1 MVSRAHFLT
10 VHNGVRMGL
19 RGVDESLFPVIAP
32 RLLGEVL
39 GELQATTAIYTD
51 DSKTKSLVGNGKF
64 LEDRDSYRF
73 RLPGHGG
80 IFTAEMCA
88 IHFQDHAGLTTVNT
102 SDIHT
107 RARTRLLTEWQE
119 SWNVVMWDK

>member
-73 RLPGHGG
+73 R
-80 IFTAEMCA
+80 
-88 IHFQDHAGLTTVNT
+88 
-102 SDIHT
+102 
-107 RARTRLLTEWQE
+107 
-119 SWNVVMWDK
+119 